1 MVVFYVYLFFN
12 VFVFV
17 VYYIILFDIVII
29 NVENVYYFYMGIF
42 IVFRFGFY
50 VFIWMISLYGNVYF
64 MMELVVNNVVVNWIF
79 LGIYNNIDGSVIG
92 IVVVYVNQGDDV
104 LIRMGQIYYSGFI
117 ISNNDGKLL
126 FVGWILV

>member
-1 MVVFYVYLFFN
+1 MVLVDMVVFYVYLFFN

-50 VFIWMISLYGNVYF
+50 VFIWMIRLYGNVYF

-92 IVVVYVNQGDDV
+92 IVVVYVN
-104 LIRMGQIYYSGFI
+104 
-117 ISNNDGKLL
+117 
-126 FVGWILV
+126 

>member
-1 MVVFYVYLFFN
+1 MVVFYVYLFFD

-29 NVENVYYFYMGIF
+29 NVGNVYYFYMGIF

-50 VFIWMISLYGNVYF
+50 VFIWMIRLYGNVYF

-79 LGIYNNIDGSVIG
+79 FGIYNNIDGSVIG